1 MKNLT
6 TGLFLQET
14 AVTAVFRTG
23 FLEKD
28 TKGIRKG
35 ITKQAKSHPKGV
47 IQAKHHK
54 KLRLNPK
61 TQPQGAVSV
70 QMPKFFFLQQLKKI
84 TNSAK
89 YKGRSPYNK
98 SCWVTNMSHTRV
110 KPEVSL
116 FENL

>member
-35 ITKQAKSHPKGV
+35 INKQAKSHPKGV

-54 KLRLNPK
+54 KTQIKPLNTAPRGCFCTNAK
-61 TQPQGAVSV
+61 V
-70 QMPKFFFLQQLKKI
+70 FFFY
-84 TNSAK
+84 NS
-89 YKGRSPYNK
+89 
-98 SCWVTNMSHTRV
+98 
-110 KPEVSL
+110 
-116 FENL
+116 